1 MSFNIYEI
9 STIRKKLLI
18 LKQKS
23 LINFSLFC
31 LFLVFQETSV
41 ERKFSTMKNK
51 VFWVKENYKVKLEI
65 RFEKDQAVFSTE
77 MFRFSSYID
86 GF

>member
-1 MSFNIYEI
+1 M
-9 STIRKKLLI
+9 
-18 LKQKS
+18 
-23 LINFSLFC
+23 
-31 LFLVFQETSV
+31 
-41 ERKFSTMKNK
+41 ERKFPTMKNK

-65 RFEKDQAVFSTE
+65 RFKKLKDQAVFSTE